1 MTGPSGLAP
10 DGGSAVKMK
19 GTLKPNT
26 PARTKGGKGKGTLRM
41 DRKPAESIKD
51 RVIQELDRFLRPGKK

>member
-1 MTGPSGLAP
+1 M
-10 DGGSAVKMK
+10 KMN

-26 PARTKGGKGKGTLRM
+26 PARTRGGKGKGTLRM